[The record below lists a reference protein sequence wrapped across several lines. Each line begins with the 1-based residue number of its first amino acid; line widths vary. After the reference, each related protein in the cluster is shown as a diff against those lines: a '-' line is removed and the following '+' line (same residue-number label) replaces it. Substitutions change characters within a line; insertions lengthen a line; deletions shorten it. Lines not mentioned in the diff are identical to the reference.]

1 MALANNPVSLAP
13 GCPVKLTNKGSITGP
28 CTLQFTVPTRPGGG
42 DFSGFFM
49 ALGTLTGLA
58 AALQVDISS
67 GALASNPVSFISS
80 FLSAA
85 TPQLV
90 GPGSSTLNPLIV
102 GATYIINVTALTSGP
117 CDVYAVIN

>member
-13 GCPVKLTNKGSITGP
+13 GAPVKLTNKGSITGP
-28 CTLQFTVPTRPGGG
+28 CTLQFTIPRRPDGGE
-42 DFSGFFM
+42 FSGFFM
-49 ALGTLTGLA
+49 AVGTLTGLA
-58 AALQVDISS
+58 AALQIDISS

-85 TPQLV
+85 TPQIIV
-90 GPGSSTLNPLIV
+90 PASSTANPLV
-102 GATYIINVTALTSGP
+102 AGATYIINVTALTTGP